1 MCECLFNILVR
12 FVWQRIKVFYNFSCK
27 QNIVYFGVAQRGHG
41 LREGTQKKRIYL
53 GLFPKQRTPPT
64 HPYSLGLSENW
75 PVFQIFMNKNNMLR
89 IVKYA
94 I

>member
-1 MCECLFNILVR
+1 MHILFMDQSRQEIC
-12 FVWQRIKVFYNFSCK
+12 I
-27 QNIVYFGVAQRGHG
+27 
-41 LREGTQKKRIYL
+41 REGSQKKRNYL

-64 HPYSLGLSENW
+64 HPYGLGLSENW